1 MIWWWWWWWSVLL
14 LLLLWLRWWRW
25 CGRELRCWSCHRRL
39 CRWWNRSDR
48 RRRRRVAVVAMG
60 VDVMVV
66 GVGVAVIVVVVD
78 AVVVVIT
85 VVIVFVVIM
94 CDSCTGKFSDSVW
107 AGCQFLSQSSSFFIA
122 TLSFESQPLDFL
134 FNFLNLFQFKNDLR
148 VQVWKKRL
156 IFDFWCL
163 SLFLDLILCDLQFV
177 LEVTWTAGNKVPWR
191 WRKEKKENVGTKKKM
206 NLELWSAE

>member
-1 MIWWWWWWWSVLL
+1 MIWWWWWWWSVLW

-25 CGRELRCWSCHRRL
+25 CCREMRCWSCHWWL
-39 CRWWNRSDR
+39 RWWWDRSDR

-66 GVGVAVIVVVVD
+66 GVGVAVVVVVD

-85 VVIVFVVIM
+85 VVVVVAVTVVIVVVIM

-156 IFDFWCL
+156 ILIFD
-163 SLFLDLILCDLQFV
+163 V
-177 LEVTWTAGNKVPWR
+177 
-191 WRKEKKENVGTKKKM
+191 
-206 NLELWSAE
+206 